1 MLKNFLKPLDK
12 VVYCVVYYNHKEGKK
27 EVNTMM
33 YDYDREI
40 RAERAREERQLK
52 RYATLSANA
61 WRFNDYG
68 SAAPREASMDC
79 IMAAYND
86 AYTTDN
92 YYNYY

>member
-1 MLKNFLKPLDK
+1 MWYTIITKRERKR
-12 VVYCVVYYNHKEGKK
+12 